1 MSKKAAQEERM
12 RLWVDQVPFCSKP
25 RVHTVPDEEYE
36 HQETSAP
43 SNETPKKAASNA
55 TQSYKSP
62 QSAEKSSQT
71 ALSATYKKVETNAPR
86 GKRLARHETACESP
100 KLKSVRKVD
109 APSFP
114 KRTAS
119 GF

>member
-1 MSKKAAQEERM
+1 M
-12 RLWVDQVPFCSKP
+12 RLWVDKEPFCSKP

-36 HQETSAP
+36 HQETSAS
-43 SNETPKKAASNA
+43 SNETPRKAASNA
-55 TQSYKSP
+55 KQSSKSP
-62 QSAEKSSQT
+62 QSAEKN
-71 ALSATYKKVETNAPR
+71 VETNAPR
-86 GKRLARHETACESP
+86 GKRLARHETACESS